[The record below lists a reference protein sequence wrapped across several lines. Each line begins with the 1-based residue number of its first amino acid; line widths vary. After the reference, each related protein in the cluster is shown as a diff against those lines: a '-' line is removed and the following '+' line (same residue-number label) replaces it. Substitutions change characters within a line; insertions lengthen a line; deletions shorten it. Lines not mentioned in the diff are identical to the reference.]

1 MASDPGTET
10 VTDIA
15 ADGDV
20 SRGRAYQLLTEV
32 ELVQMITNRS
42 VGHTPR
48 TMFSTSNYS
57 ERAFILQTAAHNQLI
72 HENIPPGSF
81 VMIDPRVQVTEEC
94 VVAFA
99 MPEHNSIALGVR
111 DSGWDG
117 YFLSFG
123 GRAVHITSKR
133 CIPLWPAVA
142 VVGYDL

>member
-1 MASDPGTET
+1 MASDPL
-10 VTDIA
+10 TDA
-15 ADGDV
+15 VAGVQPGGDS
-20 SRGRAYQLLTEV
+20 SRGRAYQLLTES
-32 ELVQMITNRS
+32 ELVQMIVDRN

-48 TMFSTSNYS
+48 HMRSVGEHS

-72 HENIPPGSF
+72 HESIPPGSF
-81 VMIDPRVQVTEEC
+81 VMIDPRVEVTEER

-99 MPEHNSIALGVR
+99 LPENNSIALGIR
-111 DSGWDG
+111 DPGWDG

-133 CIPLWPAVA
+133 CIPLWPVVA